1 MKEKDHLEYIVL
13 NGQVIKKGHKKYDEG
28 KMHSIGRFLK
38 RIFGFHRM
46 PHISWAATLK
56 SPSQSGTFPMN

>member
-1 MKEKDHLEYIVL
+1 MKEKDHLGYIVL

-46 PHISWAATLK
+46 PHIS
-56 SPSQSGTFPMN
+56 